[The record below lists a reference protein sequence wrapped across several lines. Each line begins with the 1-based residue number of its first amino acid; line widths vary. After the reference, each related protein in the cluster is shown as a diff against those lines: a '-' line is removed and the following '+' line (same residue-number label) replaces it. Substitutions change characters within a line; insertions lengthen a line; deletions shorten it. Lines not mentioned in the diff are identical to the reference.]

1 MVYEGLEPEAADGN
15 SKRPRFAKFLVFAKL
30 AGETVKVTRG
40 GSETFFFGEIH
51 NGGVDIEGSICN
63 ILVYIYIYTIYLNIY
78 IYIRIS
84 IHVYT

>member
-40 GSETFFFGEIH
+40 GSETFFFWGDTQR
-51 NGGVDIEGSICN
+51 GG
-63 ILVYIYIYTIYLNIY
+63 
-78 IYIRIS
+78 
-84 IHVYT
+84 